1 MADQTPLK
9 AIFDDSGNVTGLGQ
23 YQDND
28 TIGVIDGGTG
38 NKTLTIGNIIIGNGA
53 NALQSVPRGNLVGAD
68 SSVVITNGANSV
80 VGSDVTIQFNV
91 GSLDISTTSGFLPT
105 TRLRDTSSDEWVTE
119 VFSVID
125 ANDSTGDFS

>member
-91 GSLDISTTSGFLPT
+91 GSLDLSLIH
-105 TRLRDTSSDEWVTE
+105 
-119 VFSVID
+119 I
-125 ANDSTGDFS
+125 